1 MIDNDFYLIYPCF
14 AYSSTIMGKTMPL
27 KAFSA
32 NLPST
37 KLVLSVAVFGMMLGL
52 AGCSNSSTTEESAD
66 AESASAGSE
75 QKVANDGA
83 TSAEGQTIT
92 IYSSRNEQLIKPL
105 LDRYTEETGVNIE
118 LVTDKSGPLMA
129 RLQAEGKN
137 TPADMLLTVDA
148 GNLWQAAEQGLL
160 QPVASTVLE
169 ANVPAK
175 YRDPKG
181 QWTGLSLRARTIM
194 YDPSKVSA
202 DQLSTYADLADPKWK
217 GKLCL
222 RTSNSVYNQSLV
234 ASMIENLGEE
244 KTEAVIRGWVA
255 NLATDVFSDDT
266 SMLKAI
272 AAGQCEVGLSNSY
285 YYGRL
290 LDEQPNFPVKIF
302 WANQGTTGTHVNV
315 SGAGVVTDSDNPDGA
330 LKLMEWLSSDKAQGL
345 YASSDKEY
353 PVKEGI
359 DESEMLRSWGEF
371 KKDDISVQK
380 FGERQTQAIQ
390 MMDKA
395 GYK

>member
-1 MIDNDFYLIYPCF
+1 MSLNVI
-14 AYSSTIMGKTMPL
+14 
-27 KAFSA
+27 SA
-32 NLPST
+32 NLSSA
-37 KLVLSVAVFGMMLGL
+37 KLTLPVAVFGMMLAL
-52 AGCSNSSTTEESAD
+52 AGCSKSSTPEESVD
-66 AESASAGSE
+66 AETPAPSTEQEVAKDNAASA
-75 QKVANDGA
+75 D
-83 TSAEGQTIT
+83 GQTVT

-105 LDRYTEETGVNIE
+105 LDRYTEQTGVKVE
-118 LVTDKSGPLMA
+118 LVTDKDGPLMA
-129 RLQAEGKN
+129 RLQAEGQN

-160 QPVASTVLE
+160 QPVASSVLE

-175 YRDPKG
+175 YRDPEG
-181 QWTGLSLRARTIM
+181 RWTGLSLRARTIF

-222 RTSNSVYNQSLV
+222 RTSKKVYNQSLV
-234 ASMIENLGEE
+234 ASMMEHLGAE

-266 SMLKAI
+266 NLLEAI
-272 AAGQCEVGLSNSY
+272 AAGQCEVGIANSY

-290 LDEQPNFPVKIF
+290 LDEKPDFPVKIF
-302 WANQGTTGTHVNV
+302 WANQGTTGTHVNI
-315 SGAGVVTDSDNPDGA
+315 SGAGVVTGSDNADGA
-330 LKLMEWLSSDKAQGL
+330 LKLMEWLSSDDAQGL
-345 YASSDKEY
+345 YASADKEF
-353 PVKEGI
+353 PVKVGI
-359 DESEMLRSWGEF
+359 DESEMLRSWGQF
-371 KKDDISVQK
+371 KPDDINVQK
-380 FGERQTQAIQ
+380 FGELQTQAIQ

>member
-1 MIDNDFYLIYPCF
+1 MSLTAI
-14 AYSSTIMGKTMPL
+14 
-27 KAFSA
+27 SA
-32 NLPST
+32 NLSSS
-37 KLVLSVAVFGMMLGL
+37 KLTLPIAVFGMMLGL
-52 AGCSNSSTTEESAD
+52 AGCSNSSTPEENVDADTTTTAEQSGTEQEVAKND
-66 AESASAGSE
+66 DTTAAG
-75 QKVANDGA
+75 
-83 TSAEGQTIT
+83 GQTVT

-105 LDRYTEETGVNIE
+105 LDKYTEKTGVKIE
-118 LVTDKSGPLMA
+118 LVTDKTGPLMA

-160 QPVASTVLE
+160 QPVSSTILE
-169 ANVPAK
+169 TNVPAK

-181 QWTGLSLRARTIM
+181 QWTGLSLRARTIF

-222 RTSNSVYNQSLV
+222 RSSKAVYNQSLV
-234 ASMIENLGEE
+234 ASIMENLGEE
-244 KTEAVIRGWVA
+244 KTEEIIRGWVA

-266 SMLKAI
+266 SMLEAI
-272 AAGQCEVGLSNSY
+272 AAGQCEVGIANSY

-290 LDEQPNFPVKIF
+290 LDEKPNFPVKIF
-302 WANQGTTGTHVNV
+302 WANQGTTGTHVNI
-315 SGAGVVTDSDNPDGA
+315 SGAGVIANSDNPDGA
-330 LKLMEWLSSDKAQGL
+330 LKLMEWLSSDEAQGL

-353 PVKEGI
+353 PVKVGI
-359 DESEMLRSWGEF
+359 DESELLRSWGPF
-371 KKDDISVQK
+371 KQDSISVQK
-380 FGERQTQAIQ
+380 FGELQTQAIQ

>member
-1 MIDNDFYLIYPCF
+1 MSLNVI
-14 AYSSTIMGKTMPL
+14 
-27 KAFSA
+27 SA
-32 NLPST
+32 NLSFT
-37 KLVLSVAVFGMMLGL
+37 KLTLPVAVFGMMLAL
-52 AGCSNSSTTEESAD
+52 AGCSKSATPEESVEAETTAPTTEQEVVTEEVTAAD
-66 AESASAGSE
+66 
-75 QKVANDGA
+75 
-83 TSAEGQTIT
+83 GQTVT

-105 LDRYTEETGVNIE
+105 LDRYTEQTGVKIE
-118 LVTDKSGPLMA
+118 LVTDKTGPLMA

-160 QPVASTVLE
+160 QPVASSVLE

-181 QWTGLSLRARTIM
+181 MWTGLSLRARTIF

-222 RTSNSVYNQSLV
+222 RSSKAVYNQSLV
-234 ASMIENLGEE
+234 ASMMENLGEE
-244 KTEAVIRGWVA
+244 KTAAVIRGWVA
-255 NLATDVFSDDT
+255 NLATDAFSDDT
-266 SMLKAI
+266 SMLEAI
-272 AAGQCEVGLSNSY
+272 AAGQCEVGVANSY
-285 YYGRL
+285 YYGRI
-290 LDEQPNFPVKIF
+290 LDEKPDFPAKIF
-302 WANQGTTGTHVNV
+302 WANQETTGTHVNI
-315 SGAGVVTDSDNPDGA
+315 SGAGVITDSDNPDGA
-330 LKLMEWLSSDKAQGL
+330 LKLMEWLSSDEAQGL

-353 PVKEGI
+353 PVKEGV
-359 DESEMLRSWGEF
+359 DESELLRSWGPF
-371 KKDDISVQK
+371 KQDSISVQK

>member
-1 MIDNDFYLIYPCF
+1 MSLNVI
-14 AYSSTIMGKTMPL
+14 
-27 KAFSA
+27 SA
-32 NLPST
+32 NLTST
-37 KLVLSVAVFGMMLGL
+37 KLTLPVAVFGMMLVL
-52 AGCSNSSTTEESAD
+52 AGCSKPSTPEETVD
-66 AESASAGSE
+66 AETTAPSTE
-75 QKVANDGA
+75 QEVAKEEA
-83 TSAEGQTIT
+83 TTADGQTVT

-105 LDRYTEETGVNIE
+105 LDRYTEQTGVKVE
-118 LVTDKSGPLMA
+118 LVTDKDGPLMA
-129 RLQAEGKN
+129 RLQAEGQN

-160 QPVASTVLE
+160 QPVASSVLE

-175 YRDPKG
+175 YRDPEG
-181 QWTGLSLRARTIM
+181 RWTGLSLRARTIF

-222 RTSNSVYNQSLV
+222 RTSKKVYNQSLV
-234 ASMIENLGEE
+234 ASMMEHLGAE

-266 SMLKAI
+266 NLLEAI
-272 AAGQCEVGLSNSY
+272 AAGQCEVGIANSY

-290 LDEQPNFPVKIF
+290 LDEKPDFPVKIF
-302 WANQGTTGTHVNV
+302 WSNQGTTGTHVNI
-315 SGAGVVTDSDNPDGA
+315 SGAGVVTGSDNADGA
-330 LKLMEWLSSDKAQGL
+330 LKLMEWLSSDDAQGL
-345 YASSDKEY
+345 YASADKEF
-353 PVKEGI
+353 PVKVGI
-359 DESEMLRSWGEF
+359 DESEMLRSWGQF
-371 KKDDISVQK
+371 KPDDINVQK
-380 FGERQTQAIQ
+380 FGALQTQAIQ

>member
-1 MIDNDFYLIYPCF
+1 MSLNVI
-14 AYSSTIMGKTMPL
+14 
-27 KAFSA
+27 SA
-32 NLPST
+32 NLSFT
-37 KLVLSVAVFGMMLGL
+37 KLTLPVAVFGMMLAL
-52 AGCSNSSTTEESAD
+52 AGCSKSSTPEESVD
-66 AESASAGSE
+66 AETTAPSTE
-75 QKVANDGA
+75 QEVVKEEA
-83 TSAEGQTIT
+83 TAADGQTVT

-105 LDRYTEETGVNIE
+105 LDRYTEQTGVKIE
-118 LVTDKSGPLMA
+118 LVTDKTGPLMA

-160 QPVASTVLE
+160 QPVASSVLE

-181 QWTGLSLRARTIM
+181 MWTGLSLRARTIF

-222 RTSNSVYNQSLV
+222 RSSKAVYNQSLV
-234 ASMIENLGEE
+234 ASMMENLGEE

-255 NLATDVFSDDT
+255 NLATDAFSDDT
-266 SMLKAI
+266 SMLEAI
-272 AAGQCEVGLSNSY
+272 AAGQCEVGVANSY
-285 YYGRL
+285 YYGRI
-290 LDEQPNFPVKIF
+290 LDEKPDFPVKIF
-302 WANQGTTGTHVNV
+302 WANQETTGTHVNI
-315 SGAGVVTDSDNPDGA
+315 SGAGVITDSDNPDGA
-330 LKLMEWLSSDKAQGL
+330 LKLMEWLSSDEAQGL

-353 PVKEGI
+353 PVKEGV
-359 DESEMLRSWGEF
+359 DESELLRSWGPF
-371 KKDDISVQK
+371 KQDSISVQK

>member
-1 MIDNDFYLIYPCF
+1 MSLTAI
-14 AYSSTIMGKTMPL
+14 
-27 KAFSA
+27 SA
-32 NLPST
+32 NLSST
-37 KLVLSVAVFGMMLGL
+37 KLILPVAVFGLMLGL
-52 AGCSNSSTTEESAD
+52 TGCNNSSTPAEGVD
-66 AESASAGSE
+66 AEAGTE
-75 QKVANDGA
+75 QSSTEQEVATNDDA
-83 TSAEGQTIT
+83 TVAGGQTVT

-105 LDRYTEETGVNIE
+105 LDRYTEQTGVKIE
-118 LVTDKSGPLMA
+118 LVTDKTGPLMA

-160 QPVASTVLE
+160 QPVSSTILE

-181 QWTGLSLRARTIM
+181 QWTGLSLRARTIF

-222 RTSNSVYNQSLV
+222 RTSKKVYNQSLV
-234 ASMIENLGEE
+234 ASMMEHLGEE
-244 KTEAVIRGWVA
+244 KTEQVIRGWVD

-266 SMLKAI
+266 NLLEAI
-272 AAGQCEVGLSNSY
+272 AAGQCEVGIANSY

-290 LDEQPNFPVKIF
+290 LDEKPNFPVKIF
-302 WANQGTTGTHVNV
+302 WANQGTTGTHVNI
-315 SGAGVVTDSDNPDGA
+315 SGAGVVTGSDNPDGA
-330 LKLMEWLSSDKAQGL
+330 LKLMEWLSSDEAQGL
-345 YASSDKEY
+345 YASADKEF
-353 PVKEGI
+353 PVKAGI
-359 DESEMLRSWGEF
+359 DESEMLKSWGPF
-371 KKDDISVQK
+371 KQDDISVQK
-380 FGERQTQAIQ
+380 FGELQTKAIQ

>member
-1 MIDNDFYLIYPCF
+1 MSLNVI
-14 AYSSTIMGKTMPL
+14 
-27 KAFSA
+27 SA
-32 NLPST
+32 NLSSA
-37 KLVLSVAVFGMMLGL
+37 KLTLPVAVFGMMLAL
-52 AGCSNSSTTEESAD
+52 AGCSKSSTPEESVD
-66 AESASAGSE
+66 AETPAPSTEQEVAKDNAASA
-75 QKVANDGA
+75 D
-83 TSAEGQTIT
+83 GQTVT

-105 LDRYTEETGVNIE
+105 LDRYTEQTGVKVE
-118 LVTDKSGPLMA
+118 LVTDKDGPLMA
-129 RLQAEGKN
+129 RLQAEGQN

-160 QPVASTVLE
+160 QPVASSVLE

-175 YRDPKG
+175 YRDPEG
-181 QWTGLSLRARTIM
+181 RWTGLSLRARTIF

-222 RTSNSVYNQSLV
+222 RTSKKVYNQSLV
-234 ASMIENLGEE
+234 ASMMEHLGAE

-266 SMLKAI
+266 NLLEAI
-272 AAGQCEVGLSNSY
+272 AAGQCEVGIANSY

-290 LDEQPNFPVKIF
+290 LDEKPDFPVKIF
-302 WANQGTTGTHVNV
+302 WSNQGTTGTHVNI
-315 SGAGVVTDSDNPDGA
+315 SGAGVVTGSDNADGA
-330 LKLMEWLSSDKAQGL
+330 LKLMEWLSSDDAQGL
-345 YASSDKEY
+345 YASADKEF
-353 PVKEGI
+353 PVKVGI
-359 DESEMLRSWGEF
+359 DESEMLRSWGQF
-371 KKDDISVQK
+371 KPDDINVQK
-380 FGERQTQAIQ
+380 FGALQTQAIQ

>member
-1 MIDNDFYLIYPCF
+1 MSLNAI
-14 AYSSTIMGKTMPL
+14 
-27 KAFSA
+27 SA
-32 NLPST
+32 NLSST
-37 KLVLSVAVFGMMLGL
+37 KLTLPVAVFGAMLAL
-52 AGCSNSSTTEESAD
+52 AGCSNSTTPEESVD
-66 AESASAGSE
+66 AETPAPSTEQEVAKDNATAAS
-75 QKVANDGA
+75 
-83 TSAEGQTIT
+83 GQTVT

-105 LDRYTEETGVNIE
+105 LDRYTEQTGVKIE
-118 LVTDKSGPLMA
+118 LVTDKTGPLMA

-160 QPVASTVLE
+160 QPVASTILE

-181 QWTGLSLRARTIM
+181 QWTGLSLRARTIF

-202 DQLSTYADLADPKWK
+202 DQLSTYEDLADPKWK

-222 RTSNSVYNQSLV
+222 RSSKAVYNQSLV
-234 ASMIENLGEE
+234 ASMMENLGEE
-244 KTEAVIRGWVA
+244 KTEQIIRGWVA
-255 NLATDVFSDDT
+255 NLATDAFSDDT
-266 SMLKAI
+266 SMLEAI
-272 AAGQCEVGLSNSY
+272 AAGQCEVGIANSY

-290 LDEQPNFPVKIF
+290 LDEKPDFPVKIF
-302 WANQGTTGTHVNV
+302 WANQGTTGTHVNI
-315 SGAGVVTDSDNPDGA
+315 SGAGVITDSDNPDGA
-330 LKLMEWLSSDKAQGL
+330 LKLMEWLSSDEAQGL

-353 PVKEGI
+353 PVKEGV
-359 DESEMLRSWGEF
+359 DESELLRSWGPF
-371 KKDDISVQK
+371 KQDSISVQK

>member
-1 MIDNDFYLIYPCF
+1 MSQS
-14 AYSSTIMGKTMPL
+14 ASSNRLPL
-27 KAFSA
+27 S
-32 NLPST
+32 
-37 KLVLSVAVFGMMLGL
+37 KLTLSVAVLGMMLGL
-52 AGCSNSSTTEESAD
+52 VGCEKKPEATNETEAAATETPVTAENQPSVDPTNSD
-66 AESASAGSE
+66 
-75 QKVANDGA
+75 QVV
-83 TSAEGQTIT
+83 T

-105 LDRYTEETGVNIE
+105 LDKYTAETGVKIE
-118 LVTDKSGPLMA
+118 LVTDKTGPLMA

-160 QPVASTVLE
+160 QPIASSVLDT
-169 ANVPAK
+169 NVPAK

-181 QWTGLSLRARTIM
+181 QWTGLSLRARTIA
-194 YDPSKVSA
+194 YDPSKITA

-234 ASMIENLGEE
+234 ASMIENLGEAE
-244 KTEAVIRGWVA
+244 TEQVIRGWVD

-272 AAGQCEVGLSNSY
+272 AAGQCQVGLTNSY

-290 LDEQPNFPVKIF
+290 LDEQPNFPVKLF
-302 WANQGTTGTHVNV
+302 WANQGTTGTHVNI
-315 SGAGVVTDSDNPDGA
+315 SGAGVVTGSDNPNGA
-330 LKLMEWLSSDKAQGL
+330 LKLIEWLSSETAQGL
-345 YASSDKEY
+345 YASADKEY

-359 DESEMLRSWGEF
+359 DESELLRSWGSF

-380 FGERQTQAIQ
+380 FGELQTQAIQ

>member
-1 MIDNDFYLIYPCF
+1 MSLTAI
-14 AYSSTIMGKTMPL
+14 
-27 KAFSA
+27 SA
-32 NLPST
+32 NLSSS
-37 KLVLSVAVFGMMLGL
+37 KLTLPIAVFGMMLGL
-52 AGCSNSSTTEESAD
+52 AGCSNSSTPEENVDADTTTTAEQSGTEQEGAKNDD
-66 AESASAGSE
+66 ATAAGE
-75 QKVANDGA
+75 QTV
-83 TSAEGQTIT
+83 T

-105 LDRYTEETGVNIE
+105 LDKYTEKTGVKIE
-118 LVTDKSGPLMA
+118 LVTDKTGPLMA

-160 QPVASTVLE
+160 QPVSSTILE
-169 ANVPAK
+169 TNVPAK

-181 QWTGLSLRARTIM
+181 QWTGLSLRARTIF

-222 RTSNSVYNQSLV
+222 RSSKAVYNQSLV
-234 ASMIENLGEE
+234 ASMMENLGEE
-244 KTEAVIRGWVA
+244 KTEEIIRGWVA

-266 SMLKAI
+266 SMLEAI
-272 AAGQCEVGLSNSY
+272 AAGQCEVGIANSY

-290 LDEQPNFPVKIF
+290 LDEKPNFPVKIF
-302 WANQGTTGTHVNV
+302 WANQGTTGTHVNI
-315 SGAGVVTDSDNPDGA
+315 SGAGVIANSDNPDGA
-330 LKLMEWLSSDKAQGL
+330 LKLMEWLSSDEAQGL

-353 PVKEGI
+353 PVKVGI
-359 DESEMLRSWGEF
+359 DESELLRSWGPF
-371 KKDDISVQK
+371 KQDSISVQK
-380 FGERQTQAIQ
+380 FGELQTQAIQ

>member
-1 MIDNDFYLIYPCF
+1 MSLN
-14 AYSSTIMGKTMPL
+14 TI
-27 KAFSA
+27 SA
-32 NLPST
+32 TRSASKLTLP
-37 KLVLSVAVFGMMLGL
+37 VVVCGMMLGL
-52 AGCSNSSTTEESAD
+52 AGCSNSSTTEESAETT
-66 AESASAGSE
+66 ASESTAPQATT
-75 QKVANDGA
+75 DDA
-83 TSAEGQTIT
+83 TSADGQTIT

-105 LDRYTEETGVNIE
+105 LDRYTEETGVKIE
-118 LVTDKSGPLMA
+118 LVTDKTGPLMA

-148 GNLWQAAEQGLL
+148 GNLWQAAQQGLL

-169 ANVPAK
+169 NNVPAK

-181 QWTGLSLRARTIM
+181 QWTGLSLRARTIF

-222 RTSNSVYNQSLV
+222 RTSKKVYNQSLV
-234 ASMIENLGEE
+234 ASMIEHLGAE
-244 KTEAVIRGWVA
+244 KTEEIIRGWVD

-266 SMLKAI
+266 SMLEAI
-272 AAGQCEVGLSNSY
+272 AAGQCEVGIANSY
-285 YYGRL
+285 YYGRI
-290 LDEQPNFPVKIF
+290 LDEKPNFPVKIF

-315 SGAGVVTDSDNPDGA
+315 SGAGVVTGSDNPDGT
-330 LKLMEWLSSDKAQGL
+330 LKLIEWLSSDEAQGI
-345 YASSDKEY
+345 YASSDKEF
-353 PVKEGI
+353 PVKEGV
-359 DESEMLRSWGEF
+359 DESEMLRSWGSF
-371 KKDDISVQK
+371 KKDDINVQK
-380 FGERQTQAIQ
+380 FGELQTQAIQ